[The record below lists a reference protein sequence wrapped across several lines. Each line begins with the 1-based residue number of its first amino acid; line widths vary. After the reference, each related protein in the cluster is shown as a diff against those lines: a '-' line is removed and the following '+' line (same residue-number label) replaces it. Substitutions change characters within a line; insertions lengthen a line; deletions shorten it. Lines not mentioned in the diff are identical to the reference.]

1 MDSSEIILNKL
12 TRKAATKQEVFRVC
26 KSFFDQLKEVIS
38 ELSDEL
44 GQEVSPVDK
53 HVEIKY
59 TDKGEFEIELK
70 FSGDT
75 LIFHMHSNTFSFDKS
90 HQIWNSSY
98 VKEDEYR
105 AYCGVIN
112 VYNFLSD
119 SFKYNRVNDLGY
131 MLGRI
136 LINKD
141 KHFFTDGTGRMSF
154 LHNDFQNNI
163 LNKDILKNIVQ
174 ELMLHAM
181 DFELITP
188 PYKDV
193 QVVSL
198 HQINEMSQKM
208 KLKTAKKLGFK
219 FTNEK

>member
-1 MDSSEIILNKL
+1 MDTSGKILSKL
-12 TRKAATKQEVFRVC
+12 TQQAAAKQEVFRVC
-26 KSFFDQLKEVIS
+26 KSLFDELKEVIH
-38 ELSDEL
+38 ELSQEL
-44 GQEVSPVDK
+44 GKEVSPVDK
-53 HVEIKY
+53 HVEIKF
-59 TDKGEFEIELK
+59 TDKGEFEVALK

-90 HQIWNSSY
+90 HQIWNTIY
-98 VKEDEYR
+98 VKKDQYR

-131 MLGRI
+131 LLGRI
-136 LINKD
+136 FINKE
-141 KHFFTDGTGRMSF
+141 KHFFTDGNGQMNF
-154 LHNDFQNNI
+154 LHNNFQN
-163 LNKDILKNIVQ
+163 DILDKDTLKTIVK
-174 ELMLHAM
+174 ELMLQAM

-188 PYKDV
+188 PYKEV

-198 HQINEMSQKM
+198 NQINEMSQKM

-219 FTNEK
+219 FSNEK

>member
-1 MDSSEIILNKL
+1 MDTSGKILSKL
-12 TRKAATKQEVFRVC
+12 TQQAATKQEVFRVC
-26 KSFFDQLKEVIS
+26 KSLFDELKEVIH
-38 ELSDEL
+38 ELSQEL
-44 GQEVSPVDK
+44 GKEVSPVDK
-53 HVEIKY
+53 HVEIKF
-59 TDKGEFEIELK
+59 TDKGEFEVALK

-90 HQIWNSSY
+90 HQIWNTSY
-98 VKEDEYR
+98 VKKDQYR

-131 MLGRI
+131 LLGRI
-136 LINKD
+136 FINKE
-141 KHFFTDGTGRMSF
+141 KHFFTDGNGQMNF
-154 LHNDFQNNI
+154 LHNNFQN
-163 LNKDILKNIVQ
+163 DILDKDTLKTIVK
-174 ELMLHAM
+174 ELMLQAM

-188 PYKDV
+188 PYKEV

-198 HQINEMSQKM
+198 NQINEMSQKM

-219 FTNEK
+219 FSNEK

>member
-1 MDSSEIILNKL
+1 MDTSGKILSKL
-12 TRKAATKQEVFRVC
+12 TQQAAAKQEVFRVC
-26 KSFFDQLKEVIS
+26 KSLFDELKEVIH
-38 ELSDEL
+38 ELSQEL
-44 GQEVSPVDK
+44 GKEVSPVDK
-53 HVEIKY
+53 HVEIKF
-59 TDKGEFEIELK
+59 TDKGEFEVALK

-90 HQIWNSSY
+90 HQIWNTSY
-98 VKEDEYR
+98 VKKDQYR

-131 MLGRI
+131 LLGRI
-136 LINKD
+136 FINKE
-141 KHFFTDGTGRMSF
+141 KHFFTDGNGQMNF
-154 LHNDFQNNI
+154 LHNNFQN
-163 LNKDILKNIVQ
+163 DILDKDTLKTIVK
-174 ELMLHAM
+174 ELMLQAM

-188 PYKDV
+188 PYKEV

-198 HQINEMSQKM
+198 NQINEMSQKM

-219 FTNEK
+219 FSNEK

>member
-1 MDSSEIILNKL
+1 MDTSEKILSKL
-12 TRKAATKQEVFRVC
+12 TQQAAAKQEVYRVC
-26 KSFFDQLKEVIS
+26 KALFDELKEVIH
-38 ELSDEL
+38 ELSQEL
-44 GQEVSPVDK
+44 GKEVSPVDK
-53 HVEIKY
+53 HVEIKF
-59 TDKGEFEIELK
+59 TDKGEFEVALK

-90 HQIWNSSY
+90 HQIWNTSY
-98 VKEDEYR
+98 VKKDQYR

-131 MLGRI
+131 LLGRI
-136 LINKD
+136 FINKE
-141 KHFFTDGTGRMSF
+141 KHFFTDGNGQMSF
-154 LHNDFQNNI
+154 LHNNFQN
-163 LNKDILKNIVQ
+163 DILDKDTLKTIVQ
-174 ELMLHAM
+174 ELMLQAI

-188 PYKDV
+188 PYKEV

-198 HQINEMSQKM
+198 NQINEMSQKM

-219 FTNEK
+219 FSNEK